1 MKKLAQH
8 LLRVPRRRPT
18 IEKPPHPASVYTPLD
33 SWARDQQQNVPRRER
48 RRAARERK
56 EAELKAQVPE
66 ISTGKRK
73 RKDLK
78 KVRNRRLTFAVSK
91 EEEHMIRLYTLH
103 RSLKIST
110 WIRELVFDEM
120 DMDMPARD

>member
-18 IEKPPHPASVYTPLD
+18 PGKAPHPASVYTPLD
-33 SWARDQQQNVPRRER
+33 SWARDQQHNVPRRER

-73 RKDLK
+73 RKELK

-91 EEEHMIRLYTLH
+91 EEEHMIRLYTVH

-120 DMDMPARD
+120 DMDMPSRD